1 MPDRKYRQT
10 RQCLYCSLREER
22 TLTELEAAFEHTRV
36 WKARCPKCGSARSR
50 GGTSEVPALSAAQL
64 AIWATTRDLSFSSQ
78 DEDVVLARPES
89 WALLLETLD
98 DPRTLKSKK
107 KTLLAALFVIVFDE
121 LRAPRHDPELIR
133 AVATA
138 LRARQRLITELG
150 TRHMPG
156 TIARRVRAVIASG
169 DPP

>member
-10 RQCLYCSLREER
+10 RQCLNCSLREER
-22 TLTELEAAFEHTRV
+22 ALTEMEAAFERTRV
-36 WKARCPKCGSARSR
+36 WKAHCPQCGSTHSR

-64 AIWATTRDLSFSSQ
+64 AIWATTRDLSFFAQ
-78 DEDVVLARPES
+78 DEDILLARPES

-98 DPRTLKSKK
+98 DARTLKSKK

-133 AVATA
+133 AVARA
-138 LRARQRLITELG
+138 LRARQGLITELG

-156 TIARRVRAVIASG
+156 TIARRVSAVIAAG